1 MNLVPSIV
9 AVLTHDTVRASG
21 RERQHR
27 LESRHAACTGVF
39 VCIQKGE
46 FASDSRSRFT
56 LNLVPSIVA
65 VLTHD
70 TVRASGRERQHRLES
85 RHAAC
90 TGVFVCIQKGE
101 FASDSRSRH
110 HARRPESTLRKNS
123 TCALDDTVLLLD
135 GNAKTRLESRHGA
148 FTGDR
153 SQVLYTKIDRQPKRF
168 TSSLGASG
176 HEPTHDLGIITK
188 ATRDRPWDPSGL
200 ELETWHGKRPE
211 SKFVES
217 TA

>member
-1 MNLVPSIV
+1 MIP
-9 AVLTHDTVRASG
+9 
-21 RERQHR
+21 
-27 LESRHAACTGVF
+27 C
-39 VCIQKGE
+39 
-46 FASDSRSRFT
+46 
-56 LNLVPSIVA
+56 
-65 VLTHD
+65 
-70 TVRASGRERQHRLES
+70 
-85 RHAAC
+85 
-90 TGVFVCIQKGE
+90 
-101 FASDSRSRH
+101 
-110 HARRPESTLRKNS
+110 
-123 TCALDDTVLLLD
+123 LLLD

-217 TA
+217 TAGHCALKWMQAAHLVSSDRLCLHIQQPEHEANNCLCALKCIQAAPSRLV